1 MYDENDPINSNPEE
15 EEVNDN
21 LEEVEEGVENQEEG
35 SSEQGQQV
43 ESKQKEKSN
52 NVNIN
57 NIKKLKNA
65 EKIMTKL
72 KSTKLMSFLAK
83 FILPILPYIILVIVI
98 IIVVIGLLMFL
109 LTMPG
114 MVIQKLQDLADG
126 FLAALANI
134 WYGKETTMTSDESII
149 SVADYL
155 ESMGYDLKA
164 YGFVTDDVDTPVS
177 SAFNG
182 DVENAY
188 IDANGIGRTKD
199 GITNINSDVLKTY
212 LISDNYVYCVRN
224 FNKNVKT
231 AFSSLGNF
239 FGGLFVDP
247 IYWGSGLISIYEE
260 KQERFSILEKR

>member
-1 MYDENDPINSNPEE
+1 MYDDENDPINSNPED
-15 EEVNDN
+15 EEVNDTP
-21 LEEVEEGVENQEEG
+21 EEVEEGGGEES
-35 SSEQGQQV
+35 SSEQSQQTESRQKK
-43 ESKQKEKSN
+43 ESKSK
-52 NVNIN
+52 NISVDK
-57 NIKKLKNA
+57 IKKA
-65 EKIMTKL
+65 EKLMTKL
-72 KSTKLMSFLAK
+72 KGTKLMSFLAK
-83 FILPILPYIILVIVI
+83 FLLPILPYIILVIVI
-98 IIVVIGLLMFL
+98 IIIVIGLLMFL

-114 MVIQKLQDLADG
+114 MVIQKLQELADG
-126 FLAALANI
+126 FLAFLSNV
-134 WYGKETTMTSDESII
+134 WYGKETTMTSDEAII

-164 YGFVTDDVDTPVS
+164 YGFVTDEVDNPVS
-177 SAFNG
+177 SEFKG
-182 DVENAY
+182 EVENAY

-199 GITNINSDVLKTY
+199 GITNINSEVLKTY

-231 AFSSLGNF
+231 AFSSLANF